1 MKGNLRN
8 KRRTGI
14 SLVVQWWYS
23 LPATAGDM
31 GSIPGPED
39 STCGEAT
46 KPVLHN
52 Y

>member
-31 GSIPGPED
+31 GSITGPED
-39 STCGEAT
+39 STYGKAT